1 MTFSLR
7 WSNQEKTSPQG
18 FSKNYLKWVTSY
30 LTGRRQFVR
39 INDAVFS
46 TTDVCFG
53 VPQGSILGP
62 VLFNLYVND
71 LSDNLDLTIS
81 SHQYADD
88 TFLYSH
94 CKPADI
100 NSSINNIQ
108 SNLDDLSTWSTF
120 NNLVLNPKK
129 TKVMLFSTTQLS
141 RVHHLE
147 EHSIHFLAN
156 GVELKQTNNT
166 LLLGIVTR
174 QNLKWKDEVNRKI
187 SGFSAILSVLRK
199 RKYLAPYNIW
209 KQLEES
215 LVLSKSDYNDVV
227 CNPVPD
233 YLLKRL
239 QRMQL
244 AVAGSVLRYCIIS
257 VYTTVEM
264 KKSRQFG

>member
-1 MTFSLR
+1 
-7 WSNQEKTSPQG
+7 
-18 FSKNYLKWVTSY
+18 
-30 LTGRRQFVR
+30 
-39 INDAVFS
+39 
-46 TTDVCFG
+46 
-53 VPQGSILGP
+53 
-62 VLFNLYVND
+62 
-71 LSDNLDLTIS
+71 
-81 SHQYADD
+81 
-88 TFLYSH
+88 
-94 CKPADI
+94 
-100 NSSINNIQ
+100 
-108 SNLDDLSTWSTF
+108 
-120 NNLVLNPKK
+120 
-129 TKVMLFSTTQLS
+129 MLFSTTQLS

-147 EHSIHFLAN
+147 EHSIHLHAN

-233 YLLKRL
+233 YQLKRL

-244 AVAGSVLRYCIIS
+244 AVAGSVLRYCIIN